1 MTHADK
7 ISAAPDE
14 RSSEWELEIDGLF
27 KEFLEPSTGGAHL
40 VLEGIDLKVKKGEL
54 ITIVGPSGC
63 GKSTLLKIIAGFEEP
78 TAGSIRLEGR
88 PITGSGPDQIMVFQD
103 YALFPWM
110 NTVENVE
117 FGLRIQRLNGELR
130 REKAMEALGRVSL
143 QHVSDR
149 PVYQLSG
156 GMQQRVAIARA
167 LVMQPKILLMDEPF
181 GAVDAQQRHL
191 LQQELMRI
199 WRDTG
204 QTILFVTH
212 SLDEAIFLSS
222 SVLLMAINP
231 GRFIHSEEIS
241 LARPRDTTSES
252 FNQIERRLRQLLDA
266 EVQKSEDQLGQSI
279 AEAPPQQRR
288 WKRRQKSVT

>member
-1 MTHADK
+1 MGHPDDPP
-7 ISAAPDE
+7 AAIDG
-14 RSSEWELEIDGLF
+14 RSNEWDLEIVGLH
-27 KEFLEPSTGGAHL
+27 KEFVEPSTGDANL
-40 VLEGIDLKVKKGEL
+40 VLENIDIKVRKGDL

-63 GKSTLLKIIAGFEEP
+63 GKSTLLKIIAGFEKP
-78 TAGSIRLEGR
+78 TRGSVKLNGQI
-88 PITGSGPDQIMVFQD
+88 ITGSGPDQIMVFQD

-117 FGLRIQRLNGELR
+117 FGLRVQHVDSKER

-143 QHVSDR
+143 KHVARR
-149 PVYQLSG
+149 PVYMLSG

-167 LVMQPKILLMDEPF
+167 LVMQPRILLMDEPF

-191 LQQELMRI
+191 LQEELMRI

-222 SVLLMAINP
+222 SVLLMGINP
-231 GRFIHSEEIS
+231 GRFIHSEEIA
-241 LARPRDTTSES
+241 LDRPRDTTSEP
-252 FNQIERRLRQLLDA
+252 FNQIERKLRALLDT
-266 EVQKSEDQLGQSI
+266 EVQKSQAQFEISI
-279 AEAPPQQRR
+279 AEQSPKRWWSRGQR
-288 WKRRQKSVT
+288 

>member
-1 MTHADK
+1 MKHLDDIAP
-7 ISAAPDE
+7 AAYE

-27 KEFLEPSTGGAHL
+27 KEFEEPSSGGTNV
-40 VLEGIDLKVKKGEL
+40 VLENIDMKVRKGDL
-54 ITIVGPSGC
+54 ISIVGPSGC
-63 GKSTLLKIIAGFEEP
+63 GKSTLLKIIAGFEKP
-78 TAGSIRLEGR
+78 TRGSVRLGGR
-88 PITGSGPDQIMVFQD
+88 TITGSGPDQMMVFQD

-117 FGLRIQRLNGELR
+117 FGLRIQKLDKKER

-143 QHVSDR
+143 QHVAER
-149 PVYQLSG
+149 PVYMLSG

-167 LVMQPKILLMDEPF
+167 LVMQPRILLMDEPF

-191 LQQELMRI
+191 LQEELMRI

-231 GRFIHSEEIS
+231 GRFIHSDVIT
-241 LARPRDTTSES
+241 LDRPRDSTSEP
-252 FNQIERRLRQLLDA
+252 FNQIERKLRALLDTEVHKA
-266 EVQKSEDQLGQSI
+266 EAQFEMSI
-279 AEAPPQQRR
+279 AEQSPKR
-288 WKRRQKSVT
+288 WWSRRQR